1 MFAPKLKFG
10 LIQYGVRPKSKPM
23 NKSPDKMGLNLF
35 EQAHRKISR
44 IFMKFFKFLEIKRS
58 FIKNDKEVR
67 QLFVYVEFP

>member
-1 MFAPKLKFG
+1 MFAPKLKFD
-10 LIQYGVRPKSKPM
+10 LIQYGIRPKSKPM

-35 EQAHRKISR
+35 EQAHRKIPR
-44 IFMKFFKFLEIKRS
+44 IFMKFLEIKRS